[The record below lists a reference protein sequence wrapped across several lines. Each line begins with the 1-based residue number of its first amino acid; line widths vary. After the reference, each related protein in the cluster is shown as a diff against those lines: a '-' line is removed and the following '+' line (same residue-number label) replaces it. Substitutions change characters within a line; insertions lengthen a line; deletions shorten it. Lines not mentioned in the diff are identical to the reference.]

1 MSKTGDEFEG
11 FDSELPPESED
22 SDALVEEK
30 SALTKRRQIE
40 AKLEEKRLEKL
51 IDDYAA
57 YDEKALR
64 DAPRRK

>member
-1 MSKTGDEFEG
+1 MSKSGDEFEG
-11 FDSELPPESED
+11 FDAELPPEVED

-57 YDEKALR
+57 YDDKALR
-64 DAPRRK
+64 ESRRK